1 MIRGSCYIPPP
12 FPWLHQWDTVREVQQ
27 ATGIHKWTVSSVSD
41 NNMNKTIESTG
52 HDGIEVNCRG
62 VEVDCSDDEATILVP
77 NEFILDRLQ
86 NTMKKMN
93 NKAKKARK
101 MNRRMKRA
109 LVKDT

>member
-1 MIRGSCYIPPP
+1 MKISS
-12 FPWLHQWDTVREVQQ
+12 QVRNRKVC
-27 ATGIHKWTVSSVSD
+27 KFL
-41 NNMNKTIESTG
+41 NLNKTIESTS
-52 HDGIEVNCRG
+52 HDG

-109 LVKDT
+109 IVKDT